1 MKTKN
6 FKVTIDEKEVE
17 IYVVTPSSTDQKEG
31 NKVFQKTFNEA
42 LKNGSVVRARLD
54 DLLIEQGLWDEKKQI
69 EFNTLQRQILDA
81 ERALDKGGIPLVKAR
96 EIAIQMKRDRAELRE
111 LISVKTSLDTH
122 SAEGQAESERFNYYV
137 YACTYYSENR
147 KRVFE
152 TYEDYLNNNTEGPA
166 IRAAQNLANLLYGLE
181 EDFESKLPEN
191 EFLLK
196 YKFVDKDLRFINKE
210 GKLVDFEGRL
220 INENGRFID
229 EEGNYVDKYG
239 NRIDEDGNYEV
250 DFQPFTDENGKPV
263 LLEGEEAASAQ
274 TTESGTKKKSKPRKT
289 EE

>member
-1 MKTKN
+1 MKSKN

-17 IYVVTPSSTDQKEG
+17 MYVVTPSSTDQKEG

-96 EIAIQMKRDRAELRE
+96 EIAIQMKRDRGELRE
-111 LISVKTSLDTH
+111 LISVKTSLDSH

-137 YACTYYSENR
+137 YACTYYSESR

-152 TYEDYLNNNTEGPA
+152 TYEDYLNKNTEELA
-166 IRAAQNLANLLYGLE
+166 IRSAQNLANLLYGLE

-239 NRIDEDGNYEV
+239 NRMDEDGNYEV

-263 LLEGEEAASAQ
+263 LLEGEENVPAQ
-274 TTESGTKKKSKPRKT
+274 PTESETKKKSKPRKT

>member
-1 MKTKN
+1 LAK
-6 FKVTIDEKEVE
+6 
-17 IYVVTPSSTDQKEG
+17 Y
-31 NKVFQKTFNEA
+31 
-42 LKNGSVVRARLD
+42 
-54 DLLIEQGLWDEKKQI
+54 
-69 EFNTLQRQILDA
+69 
-81 ERALDKGGIPLVKAR
+81 
-96 EIAIQMKRDRAELRE
+96 EL
-111 LISVKTSLDTH
+111 
-122 SAEGQAESERFNYYV
+122 FNYYV
-137 YACTYYSENR
+137 YACTYYSESR

-152 TYEDYLNNNTEGPA
+152 TYEDYLNKNTEELA
-166 IRAAQNLANLLYGLE
+166 IRSAQNLANLLYGLE

-239 NRIDEDGNYEV
+239 NRMDEDGNYEV

-263 LLEGEEAASAQ
+263 LLEGEENVPAQ
-274 TTESGTKKKSKPRKT
+274 PTESETKKKSKPRKT